1 MSGRRK
7 QYDTAKLY
15 LQGLIAFGNI
25 FSGVKPVQSHL
36 TKKQRKGRRAFKAQR
51 VARRAQRQTQR

>member
-15 LQGLIAFGNI
+15 LQGLLAFGNI

-36 TKKQRKGRRAFKAQR
+36 TKKQQRVRRTFKAQR
-51 VARRAQRQTQR
+51 VARRNQRHG